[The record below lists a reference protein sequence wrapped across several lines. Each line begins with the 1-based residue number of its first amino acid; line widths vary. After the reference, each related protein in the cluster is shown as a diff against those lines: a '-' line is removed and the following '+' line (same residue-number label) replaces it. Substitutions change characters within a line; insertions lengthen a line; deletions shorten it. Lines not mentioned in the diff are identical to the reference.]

1 MKLLLS
7 TARND
12 KSGGDAADSGK
23 IHLQKV
29 LTKRPDAVRESC
41 WGGRERRRGTGR
53 AARFQTSSRA
63 PVLSLF
69 ANLMTDR

>member
-12 KSGGDAADSGK
+12 KSGGGAADSGK

-29 LTKRPDAVRESC
+29 LTKRPNAFRESC
-41 WGGRERRRGTGR
+41 WGGRERSRGTGR
-53 AARFQTSSRA
+53 AA
-63 PVLSLF
+63 
-69 ANLMTDR
+69 